1 MNGTGG
7 GGSGRS
13 GGRWRGGARYGALIA
28 PEGVAK
34 IERGLRTATAGGT
47 SATVSANRL
56 AVVSWVSHGDFAF
69 GYEDVKSL

>member
-1 MNGTGG
+1 MKGA
-7 GGSGRS
+7 GRRGRRRS
-13 GGRWRGGARYGALIA
+13 DGRWRGGARYGALIA

-47 SATVSANRL
+47 SATYRL